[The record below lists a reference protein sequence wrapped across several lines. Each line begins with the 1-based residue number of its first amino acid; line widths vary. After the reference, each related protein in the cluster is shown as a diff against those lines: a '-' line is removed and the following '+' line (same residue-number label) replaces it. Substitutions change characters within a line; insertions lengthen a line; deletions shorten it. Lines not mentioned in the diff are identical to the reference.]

1 MSDHHGNEPIDDV
14 SAAFDLLR
22 DARRRGVLYTL
33 KRNGRTSVEELAE
46 RIAAW
51 QSDEGDETDPESVE
65 VSLVH
70 AHLPKLAD
78 AGVVE
83 YDREHGAVE
92 LAEDG
97 DDLDPLLRCTSE
109 REPELFRAS
118 RTSNLRGLEASH

>member
-14 SAAFDLLR
+14 STAFDLLR

-51 QSDEGDETDPESVE
+51 QSGEGDDTDPQSVE
-65 VSLVH
+65 VSLLH

-78 AGVVE
+78 AGAVE
-83 YDREHGAVE
+83 YDRERGAVE
-92 LAEDG
+92 LADGG

-109 REPELFRAS
+109 REPDLFRAA
-118 RTSNLRGLEASH
+118 RTSNLRGLEVSQ

>member
-1 MSDHHGNEPIDDV
+1 MSDHTGTEPIDDV

-33 KRNGRTSVEELAE
+33 KRNGQTSVEELAE

-51 QSDEGDETDPESVE
+51 QSAEDGETDPESVE

-83 YDREHGAVE
+83 YDRDRGTAE
-92 LAEDG
+92 LADRG

-109 REPELFRAS
+109 REPDLFRAA
-118 RTSNLRGLEASH
+118 RGSNRRGLEVSQ